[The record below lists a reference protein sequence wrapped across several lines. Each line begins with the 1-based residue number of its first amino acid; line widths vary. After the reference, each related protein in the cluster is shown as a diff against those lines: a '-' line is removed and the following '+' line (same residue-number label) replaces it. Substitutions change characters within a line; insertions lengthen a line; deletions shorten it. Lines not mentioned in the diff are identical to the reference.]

1 MNFDAILEQISII
14 IASSGWVAPVLAF
27 FAGLLTSLTPC
38 ALSSVP
44 LIVAYVGGTEQRTA
58 QKAFLL
64 SLTFALGSA
73 VTFTVLGVVATMV
86 GSLIGNAAGWWYI
99 ALGILMM
106 LMALQTLGIFEFI
119 PSGYLVSKN
128 TKKGYIGALI
138 AGILGGIFSSP
149 CSTPVLIALLA
160 VVAGSG
166 NMLFGI
172 LLLLCYSIGHGVL
185 AVVCGTGIGFVNKL
199 SESKNFGRMSSVLK
213 IVMGVLIALIG
224 FYMFYLAF

>member
-1 MNFDAILEQISII
+1 MNFDAVLEQISGI
-14 IASSGWVAPVLAF
+14 IATSGWVAPLLALA
-27 FAGLLTSLTPC
+27 AGLLTSLTPC

-44 LIVAYVGGTEQRTA
+44 LIVAFVGGTEQRTT
-58 QKAFLL
+58 KRAFAL

-73 VTFTVLGVVATMV
+73 VTFTVLGVIATVA
-86 GSLIGNAAGWWYI
+86 GSLIGNAGSWWYI
-99 ALGILMM
+99 VLGVLMM
-106 LMALQTLGIFEFI
+106 LMSLQTLGVFEFI
-119 PSGYLVSKN
+119 PSGHLVSKN
-128 TKKGYIGALI
+128 TKKGFLGALL

-199 SESKNFGRMSSVLK
+199 NQSESFGRLSMILK